1 VRVISLNRER
11 VLEELREAAE
21 RLIAQNPDV
30 EAVVLFGSLADGTA
44 TGTSDADVLLVLKR
58 SSERFLDRIPEFLEA
73 FRGLSVPVDVF
84 PYTVEE
90 LERQLQEGVGTGRTA
105 LTHGRLLA
113 GQLPTALLE
122 RSPREKLLIYDGEC
136 AYCRAF
142 VAVLQRLDRQR
153 RFRALAFDAQQARAL
168 LQAQFGERY
177 GFAMYL
183 FELNAGEVSWG
194 REAARRVVRGL
205 GLPHPIARLAFW
217 LYPAVVRLV
226 SWLTRRRRR
235 VCGPECLGSSP
246 PQGKRKQVAPL
257 REEARALL
265 RAS

>member
-1 VRVISLNRER
+1 M
-11 VLEELREAAE
+11 LEELREAAE
-21 RLIAQNPDV
+21 RLVKGRPDV

-44 TGTSDADVLLVLKR
+44 TGTSDADVLLVLKH

-90 LERQLQEGVGTGRTA
+90 LARQLWEGAGTGRTA

-113 GQLPTALLE
+113 GRLPTALLE
-122 RSPREKLLIYDGEC
+122 RLPRDKLLIYDGEC

-153 RFRALAFDAQQARAL
+153 RFRALAFDAQQAQAL

-183 FELNAGEVSWG
+183 FELNTGEVSWG

-235 VCGPECLGSSP
+235 VCGPECAGASAR
-246 PQGKRKQVAPL
+246 GGRAPL
-257 REEARALL
+257 APEARRAALALL
-265 RAS
+265 ASRP